1 MAAGGDT
8 QPNQGDQDG
17 RMAVLRQDSGLEKKA
32 PGDLYFFFFFFL
44 EGGVVNPL
52 WHRSGSTGP
61 GKYVLQYSGQN
72 SHIR

>member
-17 RMAVLRQDSGLEKKA
+17 RMAVLRQDSGLEKKLQA
-32 PGDLYFFFFFFL
+32 ICTFFFFFL